1 MRRPVAVLIAVALV
15 VIAVVVR
22 NRMDSGGGSSAGGKL
37 RLVCTRELESVCN
50 QLGSD
55 VKIDIED
62 PGTTEATLEKAKEN
76 PDFDGWLTPGPW
88 PQIVED
94 ARKSAGAQSLLAVG
108 APLGATRIGLAVW
121 PDRLTVMKQFCK
133 GEPTWKC
140 IGDLAGTGDWAKA
153 GGPPEWGLIKI
164 GFPDPPT
171 DATGLAALGAATGGY
186 FGKSDLSSTDL
197 DDPG

>member
-37 RLVCTRELESVCN
+37 RLVCARELESVCN

-94 ARKSAGAQSLLAVG
+94 ARKSAGAQPLLAIG
-108 APLGATRIGLAVW
+108 PSLGGTQIGLAAW
-121 PDRLTVMKQFCK
+121 PERLAVLVNSC
-133 GEPTWKC
+133 PNHALSWKC
-140 IGDLAGTGDWAKA
+140 FGDAVG
-153 GGPPEWGLIKI
+153 
-164 GFPDPPT
+164 
-171 DATGLAALGAATGGY
+171 
-186 FGKSDLSSTDL
+186 
-197 DDPG
+197 